1 MSGLILGGGVEVSL
15 YDWPW
20 LGILSSSISGFCPS
34 KEAVLGLGAI
44 DVNSLQTTT
53 GKKMSNMEGKK
64 LCFSLIVAPFVH
76 LNVCL

>member
-1 MSGLILGGGVEVSL
+1 MIGRGSGSFPVASLVS
-15 YDWPW
+15 
-20 LGILSSSISGFCPS
+20 
-34 KEAVLGLGAI
+34 VLVKRLFWVSEQL

-76 LNVCL
+76 LSVCL